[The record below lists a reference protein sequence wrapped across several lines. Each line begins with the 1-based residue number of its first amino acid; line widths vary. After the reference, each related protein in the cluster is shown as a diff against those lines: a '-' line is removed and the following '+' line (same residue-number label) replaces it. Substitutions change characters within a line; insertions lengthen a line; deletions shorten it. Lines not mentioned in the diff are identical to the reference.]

1 MKLLKRLLLVFLM
14 TALLG
19 SSPVLAQEASS
30 NWFKN
35 EGVWET
41 DPGNSWGPRTSDPG
55 TANNAVSTAGGPV
68 IITQPQD
75 VSFNIPHPATMSIT
89 VENPEAC
96 DFQWQWVLKQA
107 GKEDAWFD
115 FVGPGSQR
123 ATLDY
128 KITGFQLYNETVR
141 CVVTSKSD
149 ATKVTVSDP
158 AAFIQDGDGPEY
170 YATLGD
176 QIVEMGQTV
185 DLTGGGQ
192 ARLSADGKTLT
203 LENANLSYSMDF
215 NSDYQGLGI
224 QYVATADEED
234 NAVTIE
240 LVGEN
245 IIYADTEKS
254 YRTDDGIRPSFTG
267 LKFLQ
272 INPHG
277 TSTDMMTLKIGGNGQ
292 LRLDSPIQRSG
303 DIFDY
308 YGIYAPAFVHLTD
321 QAQVTITNKFVGIR
335 CADLVMDEKTSLTAS
350 AQYSGLEIWALQD
363 APGNLTL
370 KPETVLDAKA
380 KMGPVVNLIGDGQVN
395 AEAAT
400 IKLEG
405 KMTATDLPVNDNPI
419 VVAGLITSRSE
430 SAAPGAGNVT
440 LKNCQ
445 LETSIST
452 DHEQILFQQGLK
464 VEGDLIVDGGSLT
477 VDSEILDKSANSQG
491 VIGLQGDNVSFKN
504 GAVIESQ
511 VAGSNLVMGAIAGDQ
526 LNIDDAVVNTV
537 IDNSAGRFSAD
548 ETEVVGIGAQHM
560 NINLTGDT
568 GRVNAQILGYNN
580 GLPLANYL
588 DSSDTRQDYD
598 PAYQAEALTL
608 TGKAQFILPVS
619 SQATLNQAS
628 LEAHQVQGKPQS
640 KYTVYEATYNKNDT
654 SKAVQQVTIADSP
667 TTGTVSYS
675 TQVQDIG
682 WQQAVTNG
690 AISGTTGQALRLE
703 AIKINID
710 GFPEAGSIEYRSHI
724 QNKGWETGFKSA
736 GQISGTVGEGL
747 RLEAIEIKLTG
758 AMAEKY
764 DVYYQVHARNFG
776 WLNWAKNG
784 DPAGTE
790 GQSLRLEAI
799 RIQIVPKG
807 TVISSEGTNPL
818 AYVTLADL

>member
-1 MKLLKRLLLVFLM
+1 MKQLKCLLVIV
-14 TALLG
+14 LLAAMIG
-19 SSPVLAQEASS
+19 ASPVLAQEASG
-30 NWFKN
+30 NWLKN
-35 EGVWET
+35 DGVWSEPS
-41 DPGNSWGPRTSDPG
+41 DWPDSQPSRDTSQP
-55 TANNAVSTAGGPV
+55 NNLISTAGGPV
-68 IITQPQD
+68 IVQQPQD
-75 VSFNIPHPATMSIT
+75 ASFNIPHPASISIT

-96 DFQWQWVLKQA
+96 DFQWQWRLHQE
-107 GKEDAWFD
+107 GKEDQWFD
-115 FVGPGSQR
+115 FEGPGAQR

-128 KITGFQLYNETVR
+128 KITGFLLSNETVR

-149 ATKVTVSDP
+149 ASKVTVSD
-158 AAFIQDGDGPEY
+158 AATFIQDGEPSDY

-176 QIVEMGQTV
+176 QIVEMGQTI

-192 ARLSADGKTLT
+192 ARLSSDGKTLT
-203 LENANLSYSMDF
+203 LENATLSYSSDF

-224 QYVATADEED
+224 EYVATADDQD
-234 NAVTIE
+234 NAVTVE
-240 LVGEN
+240 LIGEN

-254 YRTDDGIRPSFTG
+254 YRTEDGIRPSFSG

-272 INPHG
+272 RN
-277 TSTDMMTLKIGGNGQ
+277 SLNADLMTFKIGGSGQ
-292 LRLDSPIQRSG
+292 LRLDSPTQKAG

-308 YGIYAPAFVHLTD
+308 YGIYAPAFVRLID
-321 QAQVTITNKFVGIR
+321 QAQVTISNKFVGIR
-335 CADLVMDEKTSLTAS
+335 CADLVMDEKTSLTVA
-350 AQYSGLEIWALQD
+350 AEYSGLEINKLHD

-380 KMGPVVNLIGDGQVN
+380 KMGPVVSVSGDGQVN

-405 KMTATDLPVNDNPI
+405 KMSATDLPVNEDPI
-419 VVAGLITSRSE
+419 VVVGLMTSRSE
-430 SAAPGAGNVT
+430 TADPGAGDVN

-445 LETSIST
+445 LETSLST
-452 DHEQILFQQGLK
+452 DHQQIMFQQGLK
-464 VEGDLIVDGGSLT
+464 VAGDLVVDGGSVT
-477 VDSEILDKSANSQG
+477 IDSEILDKAANSRG
-491 VIGLQGDNVSFKN
+491 VFGLQGFNVSFKN
-504 GAVIESQ
+504 GAVIESH
-511 VAGSNLVMGAIAGDQ
+511 VAGSNLVMGAFADEQ
-526 LNIDDAVVNTV
+526 LTVDDAVVNTV
-537 IDNSAGRFSAD
+537 IDNSGGRFSAD
-548 ETEVVGIGAQHM
+548 DTEVVGLGAQHM
-560 NINLTGDT
+560 QINLTGAG
-568 GRVNAQILGYNN
+568 GRVNAQVLGYDN

-608 TGKAQFILPVS
+608 TGKAQFILPAG

-628 LEAHQVQGKPQS
+628 QEAHQVLGKPQN

-654 SKAVQQVTIADSP
+654 SKAVQQVTIADSTP
-667 TTGTVSYS
+667 VGTVSYS
-675 TQVQDIG
+675 TQIQDIG
-682 WQQAVTNG
+682 WQQAVSNG

-703 AIKINID
+703 AIKINLD

-724 QNKGWETGFKSA
+724 QNKGWEPGFKSA
-736 GQISGTVGEGL
+736 GEISGTVGEGL
-747 RLEAIEIKLTG
+747 RLEAIEIRLTG

-764 DVYYQVHARNFG
+764 DVYYQVHAKNFG

-799 RIQIVPKG
+799 RIQVVPKG
-807 TVISSEGTNPL
+807 TVITSEGTNPL

>member
-1 MKLLKRLLLVFLM
+1 MKSLKCLLLMFLLA
-14 TALLG
+14 TLIG
-19 SSPVLAQEASS
+19 TSPVMAQEASD
-30 NWFKN
+30 NWVKN
-35 EGVWET
+35 DGVWSQSA
-41 DPGNSWGPRTSDPG
+41 SWSESQPSRDTSQP
-55 TANNAVSTAGGPV
+55 NNLVSSPGGPV

-75 VSFNIPHPATMSIT
+75 VSFNIPHPASISIT

-96 DFQWQWVLKQA
+96 DFQWQWVLERE
-107 GKEDAWFD
+107 GEEDVWID
-115 FVGPGSQR
+115 FFGPGSQR

-128 KITGFQLYNETVR
+128 KITGFQVYDETVR

-149 ATKVTVSDP
+149 ASKLTVSD
-158 AAFIQDGDGPEY
+158 AATFIQDGDGPDY

-224 QYVATADEED
+224 QYVATADDQD
-234 NAVTIE
+234 NAVTLE
-240 LVGEN
+240 LIGEN

-254 YRTDDGIRPSFTG
+254 YRTADGIRTSFTG
-267 LKFLQ
+267 MKFLQ
-272 INPHG
+272 RNPQG
-277 TSTDMMTLKIGGNGQ
+277 VSTDLMTLKIGGNGQ

-308 YGIYAPAFVHLTD
+308 YGIYAPAYVHLID

-335 CADLVMDEKTSLTAS
+335 CADLILDEKTTFTA
-350 AQYSGLEIWALQD
+350 ATQYSGLEINALQD

-370 KPETVLDAKA
+370 KPEAVLDAKA
-380 KMGPVVNLIGDGQVN
+380 KMGPVVTLIGDGQVN

-405 KMTATDLPVNDNPI
+405 KMTATDLPVNEDPI
-419 VVAGLITSRSE
+419 VVVGLMTSRSE
-430 SAAPGAGNVT
+430 TADLGAGDVN

-445 LETSIST
+445 LETSITT
-452 DHEQILFQQGLK
+452 DHQQILFQQGLK
-464 VEGDLIVDGGSLT
+464 VAGDFVVDGGSVTL
-477 VDSEILDKSANSQG
+477 DSEILDKSANSQG
-491 VIGLQGDNVSFKN
+491 GIGLQGSNISFKN
-504 GAVIESQ
+504 GTVIESH
-511 VAGSNLVMGAIAGDQ
+511 VAGSNLVMGIIADDQ
-526 LNIDDAVVNTV
+526 LSIDDALVNTV
-537 IDNSAGRFSAD
+537 IDNSGGRFDAS
-548 ETEVVGIGAQHM
+548 ETEVVGLGAQQM
-560 NINLTGDT
+560 TINLTSAT
-568 GRVNAQILGYNN
+568 GRVNAQILGYDN

-588 DSSDTRQDYD
+588 DSSDSRQDYD

-608 TGKAQFILPVS
+608 TGKAQFILPANE
-619 SQATLNQAS
+619 QATLNQAS
-628 LEAHQVQGKPQS
+628 LEAHQVQGDPQN

-654 SKAVQQVTIADSP
+654 TKAVQQVTIADSTP
-667 TTGTVSYS
+667 VGTVSYS
-675 TQVQDIG
+675 TQIQDIG
-682 WQQAVTNG
+682 WQQAKTNG

-703 AIKINID
+703 AIKINLD
-710 GFPEAGSIEYRSHI
+710 GFPAAGSLEYRSHI

-736 GQISGTVGEGL
+736 GGISGTVSEGL
-747 RLEAIEIKLTG
+747 RLEAIEIQLTG
-758 AMAEKY
+758 AMAEEY
-764 DVYYQVHARNFG
+764 DVYYQVHAKNFG

-784 DPAGTE
+784 EPAGTE

-807 TVISSEGTNPL
+807 TVVSSEGSNQL